1 MIRELI
7 SERHFVEKSGFRWR
21 GGDVSRI
28 EGLSDAVFA
37 FAITLLVVALEVP
50 STFEELQKILYGFI
64 GFAFSFALF
73 IYIWHCHYKFFRR
86 YGMQSTSLTVMNSV
100 LLFFVLFYIY
110 PLKFLSSYL
119 LNVFSG
125 SKGIVTLADG
135 SQVQMFQGSDASGL
149 MLIYSIGF
157 AAIFLVFVLMHFHAY
172 RKRKELNL
180 SEVERLHTI
189 ASISEYSIMVLT
201 GLLSILI
208 VLITNQSSWAG
219 WVYAFFIG
227 PAQGISGFIMG
238 SKIHKVRMDT
248 KTDQV
253 NT

>member
-1 MIRELI
+1 MLRGLI
-7 SERHFVEKSGFRWR
+7 SEKHFVEKSGFRWR

-37 FAITLLVVALEVP
+37 FSITLLVVALEVP
-50 STFEELQKILYGFI
+50 ATFDELKKILFGFT
-64 GFAFSFALF
+64 GFAFSFSLF
-73 IYIWHCHYKFFRR
+73 IYIWHCHHKFFRR
-86 YGMQSTSLTVMNSV
+86 YGMQSTKVTVMNSA

-135 SQVQMFQGSDASGL
+135 SKVQMFQGSDASGL

-157 AAIFLVFVLMHFHAY
+157 SAIFLVFVLMHLYAY
-172 RKRKELNL
+172 KKRKELNL

-189 ASISEYSIMVLT
+189 ASISEYSIMVVT
-201 GLLSILI
+201 GLLSVFI
-208 VLITNQSSWAG
+208 VLITNQPAWAG
-219 WVYAFFIG
+219 WIYALFIG
-227 PAQGISGFIMG
+227 PTQATSGFIIG
-238 SKIHKVRMDT
+238 SKINKARMESNSSQE
-248 KTDQV
+248 KT
-253 NT
+253 